1 MRSFG
6 MVAFVLAAG
15 LVAEA
20 RAEDPG
26 SQVAPRGNPLWAIP
40 LADLGSTRE
49 RPLFSPSRRPPPT
62 AVVAAPPA
70 TVPALAAPIAPP
82 RPSLALIGTIL
93 SGRDGYGIFLDQA
106 TNSVRRLRTGEV
118 HEGWVLRSVSL
129 RDAMLQKDRSTVV
142 LALPP
147 REAAGIGASG
157 AQPGDRPAIPEA
169 RPIGAGPLAS
179 KSQRPPAPKLE
190 PYPDH

>member
-1 MRSFG
+1 MRRFR
-6 MVAFVLAAG
+6 MLAFVLAAG
-15 LVAEA
+15 LVSEA
-20 RAEDPG
+20 RAEGPAP
-26 SQVAPRGNPLWAIP
+26 QAEPRGNPLWAIP
-40 LADLGSTRE
+40 LADLGATRE

-62 AVVAAPPA
+62 AAVVTPPAAAPP
-70 TVPALAAPIAPP
+70 PPAPIAPP

-106 TNSVRRLRTGEV
+106 TNSIRRLRTGEV

-147 REAAGIGASG
+147 REAPGIAASG
-157 AQPGDRPAIPEA
+157 AQPGDRPATPTA

-179 KSQRPPAPKLE
+179 KSQRPAAPKLE